1 MYELGENSKI
11 YHQEAGAYC
20 KNLGIKNTLFIGEHG
35 DDFYHGFGSKG
46 VSFKTVDD
54 AKFSSLNF
62 SNISTLYLKGSRG
75 VGLENLL
82 EKFKK

>member
-1 MYELGENSKI
+1 MI
-11 YHQEAGAYC
+11 
-20 KNLGIKNTLFIGEHG
+20 FIMGLEVK
-35 DDFYHGFGSKG
+35 S

-54 AKFSSLNF
+54 AKLSSLNF